1 MAQITAIVLTFNE
14 EVNIGKC
21 LDSIRTLCDEILI
34 VDSGS
39 TDATIEI
46 AQRYTSRIFYH
57 EFSNSAAQWAWALEH
72 LPISSE
78 WVIPVDSDHVFDAA
92 LRESL
97 GRIAAANESP
107 IAAYFSRHQYMFLGE
122 PMRGFKQFGLRMF
135 RKGCGSIDPGE
146 YVDFKFVIAGPTA
159 IAEGTVFEDNLKEVS
174 IDFWIDKHQSFST
187 RVAAQEVLRH
197 TGQLNWLTKPRLT
210 GSHDERIVWMKI
222 LWNELP
228 LFVRPLLY
236 FFYRY
241 VIRLGILDGVPGLIY
256 HFMQALWYRM
266 LIDIK
271 ILGIRQR
278 MKAGLLSDDKLDRL
292 ARGGCSWTDVVRQN

>member
-1 MAQITAIVLTFNE
+1 MAHITAIVLTFNE

-21 LDSIRTLCDEILI
+21 LDSIQTLCDEILI

-39 TDATIEI
+39 TDATLDI
-46 AQRYTSRIFYH
+46 AGRYHTRVFH
-57 EFSNSAAQWAWALEH
+57 HAFSNSAAQWDWALQN
-72 LPISSE
+72 LPITYD
-78 WVIPVDSDHVFDAA
+78 WVIPVDSDHVFDGT
-92 LRESL
+92 LRQSL
-97 GRIAAANESP
+97 SRIAEAGDKGTVG
-107 IAAYFSRHQYMFLGE
+107 YFSRHQYMFLGE

-135 RKGCGSIDPGE
+135 RKGQGSIDPGE

-159 IAEGTVFEDNLKEVS
+159 IAEGTVFEDNLKEAS

-197 TGQLNWLTKPRLT
+197 LGQLNWQTKPRLT
-210 GSHDERIVWMKI
+210 GNHDERIVWMKI
-222 LWNELP
+222 RWNNLP
-228 LFVRPLLY
+228 LFLRPLLY

-241 VIRLGILDGVPGLIY
+241 VIRLGVLDGVPGLIY

-266 LIDIK
+266 LIDVK

-278 MKAGLLSDDKLDRL
+278 MKAGLLSQDKLDCL
-292 ARGGCSWTDVVRQN
+292 ATGQCSWADFVRQN